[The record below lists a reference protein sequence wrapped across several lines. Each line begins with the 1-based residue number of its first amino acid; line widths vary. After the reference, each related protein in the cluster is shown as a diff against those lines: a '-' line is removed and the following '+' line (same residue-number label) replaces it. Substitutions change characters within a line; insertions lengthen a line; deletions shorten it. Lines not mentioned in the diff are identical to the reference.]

1 MPGSLLTKSKYLYG
15 IQCPR
20 YLWVACNDPSRIPE
34 RDAATQHI
42 FDQGHL
48 VSELA
53 KRLFPVGIDVP
64 TEDFRGNIAM
74 TKRLLNDRRPLFEAG
89 MLCGR
94 VYSRVDI
101 LNPVNDDEWDII
113 EVKSST
119 SVKEVNLHDVSFQR
133 LCCED
138 GGLKIRKCFLAH
150 INNQYFRNG
159 AIDPE
164 QLFVL
169 QDVSDEVAAVGE
181 GIRDRS
187 TEMLEVIGAPSC
199 PEMTI
204 GAHCSDP
211 YPCPLTDCWNSLP
224 EHHVFTLYRGSKK
237 SDELYHSGVF
247 SIADIPASCKLN
259 DKQRI
264 QCDCVVS
271 GQPYLDKASV
281 RGFLSSLRYPLYY
294 LDFETI
300 SPAVP
305 LFDGTRPYQKIP
317 FQFSLHVQAGPGTGV
332 QHFGYLA
339 DGPQDPRPELL
350 EHLHEVIGNEG
361 SVVVYNQA
369 FEESVLT
376 DLGAAF
382 PEYCE
387 WSESVIA
394 RIVDLIIP
402 FRNFHYYHPQ
412 QKGSASIKSVLPAI
426 AGKGYEG
433 LGIADGETASTA
445 FMNITYGEV
454 SDEEHRKVRGDLIA
468 YCGLDTEGMIRIV
481 ERLREI
487 AG

>member
-64 TEDFRGNIAM
+64 IEDFRGNIAM

-350 EHLHEVIGNEG
+350 EHLREVIGSEG
-361 SVVVYNQA
+361 SIVVYNQS
-369 FEESVLT
+369 FEEGALT
-376 DLGAAF
+376 DLGTAF
-382 PEYCE
+382 PEYRE
-387 WSESVIA
+387 WTQSVIA
-394 RIVDLIIP
+394 RLADLFVP

-433 LGIADGETASTA
+433 LAIADGEMASIA
-445 FMNITYGEV
+445 FMNVTYGEV
-454 SDEEHRKVRGDLIA
+454 SEEERQRVRSDLIA
-468 YCGLDTEGMIRIV
+468 YCGLDTEGMTRIV
-481 ERLREI
+481 ERLRELV
-487 AG
+487 G